1 MAWCKSS
8 FLLPSRVPPILV
20 HKRKEVVNPA
30 MLIDI
35 SGNLQTGLRGDPT
48 FDAWYPS
55 IIQVPVD
62 NAATEEAVA
71 IATCDLLSRIPPS
84 FLIAHSYGGLFPWVI
99 ADKCPKAVQGIFGIE
114 PGMPPFVN
122 LGMGP
127 PIPARPYGLTD
138 APITYDPPVV
148 NPTTDLKKVTVGT
161 DSPANRSCILQAN
174 PPRTLPNLIDVPVYI
189 YTAPSSIHV
198 TYDHCLIAYLRQAGV
213 KDVTWQLLQDVGI
226 YGNGHFS
233 FIEKNNLVIASLALE
248 WLKGKET

>member
-1 MAWCKSS
+1 M
-8 FLLPSRVPPILV
+8 PPILV
-20 HKRKEVVNPA
+20 HKKQEVMDQA

-55 IIQVPVD
+55 LIQVPVD

-71 IATCDLLSRIPPS
+71 IATCDLLSHIPPS
-84 FLIAHSYGGLFPWVI
+84 FLIVHSYGGLFPWVI
-99 ADKCPKAVQGIFGIE
+99 ADKCPRAVQGIFGIE
-114 PGMPPFVN
+114 PGGPPFVN
-122 LGMGP
+122 LGTGP

-174 PPRTLPNLIDVPVYI
+174 PPRTLPNLIDIPVYI

-213 KDVTWQLLQDVGI
+213 KDVTWQLLQDIGI

-248 WLKGKET
+248 WLKGKGT